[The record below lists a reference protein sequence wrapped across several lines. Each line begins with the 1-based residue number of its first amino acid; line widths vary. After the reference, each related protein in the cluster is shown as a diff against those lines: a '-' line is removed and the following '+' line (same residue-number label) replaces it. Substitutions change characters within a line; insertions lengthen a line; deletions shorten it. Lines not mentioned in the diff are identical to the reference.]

1 MKILHVINNLDT
13 GGAEKLLLETIPL
26 FKNRAITVDLL
37 LLNDKETPFL
47 EKLKKIDCCNI
58 YSLAFNSLYNPFITF
73 KIIPYLR
80 KYDIIHVHLFP
91 SQYWVVLAKI
101 ISFSNVKL
109 IFTEH
114 STSNRR
120 IQNKAFIFFERII
133 YHYYSKVICI
143 TPEVKNVLENHLGA
157 SGKYVVIEN
166 GINLENIYS
175 ANRLTKNE
183 IHPNI
188 NQDDK
193 LLIQV
198 SAFRKE
204 KDQITLIKSL
214 KYLPEHIKLILV
226 GDGILRYQSEVT
238 VKKMKL
244 ERRVF
249 FLGTRMD
256 VGQLLKTADV
266 SILSSHWE
274 GFGLVA
280 VEGMA
285 AGKPVV
291 ASNVAGLSN
300 IVKGAGVLFEKGKE
314 KDLAERIEELL
325 NDESFYN
332 KIVNSGYERAK
343 QYDINILIEK
353 LLNVYKGVLSNKL

>member
-1 MKILHVINNLDT
+1 MKVLQIINNLET
-13 GGAEKLLLETIPL
+13 GGAEKLLLEIIPL
-26 FKNRAITVDLL
+26 LVKKGVKMDLL
-37 LLNDKETPFL
+37 LLNQIDSPFL
-47 EKLKKIDCCNI
+47 QLLIDKNCCEI
-58 YSLAFNSLYNPFITF
+58 YSLDFKSLYNPMIIF
-73 KIIPYLR
+73 KIA
-80 KYDIIHVHLFP
+80 KYFKSYDLIHVHLFP
-91 SQYWVVLAKI
+91 AQYWVVLAKI
-101 ISFSNVKL
+101 IAFSKIKL